1 MTGHSFGGLV
11 MKSLVVEAH
20 KWAHRRVTNGLE
32 AQFKQLAMRFLANLK
47 GIAFYAVPKTHLEF
61 KSVFDVLNSS
71 GLTISETQLTTDL
84 FRNME
89 HLYDDFDAIM
99 EESSINVFNFIPGK
113 PTTDMVSID
122 KYANLH
128 PIFLN
133 N

>member
-1 MTGHSFGGLV
+1 